1 MKMSLRGVACGLLS
15 YLVLVEAM
23 FMDLGEQEERCII
36 EDIPEGTLVTGYF
49 LLEPWDLKQGSGL
62 PQMGMTTTVRDPGNE
77 VLMTKRYGKHGKFTF
92 TSHASG
98 LHLLCFQ
105 TNSTSFSVFVKEKLK
120 LHLDVQMGEHPI
132 ERGSE
137 KTKENLHTMEES
149 LNHMIDQMMYITRQ
163 QDQQREREEVFRQ
176 NSEDTNRS
184 VLWWSVVQTTIL
196 LSVGFWQMNRLK
208 DFFIEKKL
216 I

>member
-1 MKMSLRGVACGLLS
+1 MKMSLRGVACCLLS

-49 LLEPWDLKQGSGL
+49 LLEPWDLKQSSGL

-98 LHLLCFQ
+98 QHLLCFQ
-105 TNSTSFSVFVKEKLK
+105 TNSTSFSVFAKEKLK